1 LSDLSEALN
10 KQGLTFLAK
19 RDNQRAIA
27 FFREAID
34 VEPTMA
40 DAHTNLG
47 VTQFMDFKFTD
58 ALVSLRHSLSLR
70 PDHAETLLNLGYCL
84 WRLNDLPGAIDA
96 FHNAIE
102 VGDLPLAQI
111 ALGSVYWEVGNAELA
126 LHYCRLGLVREPE
139 SILARDTI
147 REVYHF
153 HGNKAAAVEACDA
166 MIKLLPERATNHH
179 KKAMV
184 LMTYGDPAGWPM
196 HECRYDALDGT
207 ARIITENADWFRRTF
222 GRRWDGRPTGHLVV
236 ATEQGYGDVIQFLR
250 FLPMAAERCTK
261 LTVHLPK
268 SLRKIVSQSF
278 QIPHM
283 TISTDFPEEFD
294 HYCLIMSLAYLMDA
308 TETFPT
314 APYLVASNNKYDEVR
329 RLDGL
334 KVGISWEGSRTMPD
348 DRWRTMPF
356 AKVKELLQD
365 IPARFVSLQFP
376 CNENLKGVNLIEVHP
391 TQTSYSGELMIDWTE
406 TAGLINA
413 LDLVISVD
421 TSVAHMVG
429 ALGKPIWMMN
439 RYNTDWRW
447 GLERSD
453 TLWYP
458 SMRIFRLAKMGDWDS
473 VIAAVRPELLKL
485 I

>member
-1 LSDLSEALN
+1 
-10 KQGLTFLAK
+10 
-19 RDNQRAIA
+19 
-27 FFREAID
+27 
-34 VEPTMA
+34 
-40 DAHTNLG
+40 
-47 VTQFMDFKFTD
+47 
-58 ALVSLRHSLSLR
+58 
-70 PDHAETLLNLGYCL
+70 
-84 WRLNDLPGAIDA
+84 
-96 FHNAIE
+96 
-102 VGDLPLAQI
+102 
-111 ALGSVYWEVGNAELA
+111 
-126 LHYCRLGLVREPE
+126 
-139 SILARDTI
+139 
-147 REVYHF
+147 
-153 HGNKAAAVEACDA
+153 
-166 MIKLLPERATNHH
+166 
-179 KKAMV
+179 
-184 LMTYGDPAGWPM
+184 M